1 MNGTYNF
8 TSHLLYT
15 CPSAATFLHGLPTQ
29 YKANGD
35 GTLTRRVLKIQCA
48 QLDCSREFD
57 RPASLLNHYQSC
69 TCDLLSRMG
78 PMRLGLYSQ
87 DQWVCQTVMEQTA
100 SPQDLGL
107 SLIEFMKVRDE
118 RLVAQMRVNKEEI
131 QATVK
136 AECNELKDLNAQ
148 EARHTR

>member
-1 MNGTYNF
+1 
-8 TSHLLYT
+8 
-15 CPSAATFLHGLPTQ
+15 
-29 YKANGD
+29 
-35 GTLTRRVLKIQCA
+35 
-48 QLDCSREFD
+48 
-57 RPASLLNHYQSC
+57 
-69 TCDLLSRMG
+69 
-78 PMRLGLYSQ
+78 
-87 DQWVCQTVMEQTA
+87 MEQTA